1 MLLSIFLHLRPHV
14 IDEIPHIPIIYGTTE
29 FKKWTVQKDLKLTE
43 FKTEMTVNSLTFFI
57 NLVL

>member
-29 FKKWTVQKDLKLTE
+29 FKKWTVQKDLKTNR
-43 FKTEMTVNSLTFFI
+43 V
-57 NLVL
+57 